1 MDGDPEGVAI
11 QDTMK
16 QRTSR
21 TLPMSD
27 SIGQE
32 CGKEKQL
39 QRFDL
44 TDAKLLNLS
53 PDGELTVGLTQAR
66 STNPQA

>member
-1 MDGDPEGVAI
+1 
-11 QDTMK
+11 
-16 QRTSR
+16 
-21 TLPMSD
+21 MSD

-53 PDGELTVGLTQAR
+53 PDGELTVGSTQAR
-66 STNPQA
+66 GTNPQA

>member
-1 MDGDPEGVAI
+1 MDGDPEGVATL
-11 QDTMK
+11 DTMK

-32 CGKEKQL
+32 CGKKKQL
-39 QRFDL
+39 QQFDL
-44 TDAKLLNLS
+44 TDAKLLKLS

-66 STNPQA
+66 GTNPQA